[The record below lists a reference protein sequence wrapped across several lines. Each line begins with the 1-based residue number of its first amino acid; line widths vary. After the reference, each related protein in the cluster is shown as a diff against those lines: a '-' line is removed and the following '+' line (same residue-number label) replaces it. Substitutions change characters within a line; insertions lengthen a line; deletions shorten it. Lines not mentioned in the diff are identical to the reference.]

1 MRFIRL
7 DPETRG
13 TVASCLLLVTGQERG
28 PGHGIETRQQ
38 VTSPHSK
45 FFGRRCGQAFLD
57 SDTYP
62 ETNQLRLSFLP
73 GLVSPG
79 SSPPR
84 HSVSPRPREALAA
97 PARVRDAGSGTRRRE
112 GARRRPPQER
122 RGLQLPSRPAA
133 GSLPGP
139 APPPYLGRRSGSA
152 ELLSADQAA
161 GRAPGPCR
169 LPRRE
174 RCVGQRRR
182 RRRLPAEFCL
192 RVPASPEP
200 AEGAEGPSRPGERMV
215 IRVFLASSSGFVAIK
230 KKQQDVVRF
239 LEANKIEFEEV
250 DITMS
255 EEQRQ
260 WMYKNIPPEKKPA
273 QGNPL
278 PPQIFNDDQYCGD
291 YDSFF
296 ESKESNTVFSFLGL
310 KSQLASKAEP

>member
-1 MRFIRL
+1 MGL
-7 DPETRG
+7 RG
-13 TVASCLLLVTGQERG
+13 ITV
-28 PGHGIETRQQ
+28 
-38 VTSPHSK
+38 
-45 FFGRRCGQAFLD
+45 
-57 SDTYP
+57 
-62 ETNQLRLSFLP
+62 LSFLP

-84 HSVSPRPREALAA
+84 HSVSPRPRVALEA
-97 PARVRDAGSGTRRRE
+97 PARAQDSVSGTRRRE
-112 GARRRPPQER
+112 GARRRPLRER
-122 RGLQLPSRPAA
+122 PGLQLPSHPASD
-133 GSLPGP
+133 SLPGP

-152 ELLSADQAA
+152 ELLSADRAA
-161 GRAPGPCR
+161 GRTPGPCR
-169 LPRRE
+169 LPPRRE
-174 RCVGQRRR
+174 RFAGQQQR
-182 RRRLPAEFCL
+182 RRRLPAELCL

-200 AEGAEGPSRPGERMV
+200 AGGAEGPSRPGERMV

-310 KSQLASKAEP
+310 KSQLASKAES

>member
-1 MRFIRL
+1 M
-7 DPETRG
+7 PQSNSAPG
-13 TVASCLLLVTGQERG
+13 PQLLSLCSSALKPQLL
-28 PGHGIETRQQ
+28 
-38 VTSPHSK
+38 SPHGLEPVLPNK
-45 FFGRRCGQAFLD
+45 RGYHD
-57 SDTYP
+57 EEP
-62 ETNQLRLSFLP
+62 LSFLP

-84 HSVSPRPREALAA
+84 HSVSPRPRVALAA
-97 PARVRDAGSGTRRRE
+97 PARAQDAVSGTRRRE
-112 GARRRPPQER
+112 GARRRPLRER
-122 RGLQLPSRPAA
+122 PGLQLPSRPAA

-152 ELLSADQAA
+152 ELLSADRAA
-161 GRAPGPCR
+161 GRTPGPCR
-169 LPRRE
+169 LPPRRE
-174 RCVGQRRR
+174 RCPGQQRR
-182 RRRLPAEFCL
+182 RRRLPAELCL

-200 AEGAEGPSRPGERMV
+200 AGGAEGPSRPGERMV

-310 KSQLASKAEP
+310 KSQLASKAES